1 MSFTVA
7 LDDFGASHS
16 SLTLLKY
23 FDIDTLKIDREFISD
38 LSAAGDGK
46 PIAEAL
52 VTLVKNLRLRPIA
65 EGVEQASEV
74 EALRKMG
81 CAVAQ
86 GYYFA
91 APMPVAEFEE
101 FMRGQAELKQGR
113 G

>member
-1 MSFTVA
+1 MA

-23 FDIDTLKIDREFISD
+23 LDIDTLKIDREFISD
-38 LSAAGDGK
+38 LSAAGDRK
-46 PIAEAL
+46 PIAEAM

-91 APMPVAEFEE
+91 APMPVAELEE
-101 FMRGQAELKQGR
+101 FMRGQAELKKRSG
-113 G
+113 

>member
-1 MSFTVA
+1 M
-7 LDDFGASHS
+7 
-16 SLTLLKY
+16 LLKY
-23 FDIDTLKIDREFISD
+23 FDIDTLNTDREFISD

-46 PIAEAL
+46 SIVEAV

-65 EGVEQASEV
+65 ECVEQASEV
-74 EALRKMG
+74 KALRKMG

-101 FMRGQAELKQGR
+101 VMRGRGEIKQHSD
-113 G
+113 